1 MWANLV
7 VSSGSEMAI
16 LAKPYLCQQQR
27 YHWRCDTHLSDRC
40 LELCSVGWSCSS
52 NPCQTDFTQ
61 GPSSLESK
69 RSVRTGRGSKAGGNA
84 ACEREHVCM
93 SLGSCQWRG
102 GLLVLFGLR
111 TWDRAVRV
119 IKIQILRTAVEYFR
133 EWVMTQTLPFLRP
146 NSQAL
151 PRPMSSGHWRVC

>member
-1 MWANLV
+1 MSPVALKWPSLPNLTCVNSRGITEGVTHISVIGAWSSAVWA
-7 VSSGSEMAI
+7 G
-16 LAKPYLCQQQR
+16 LAPALT
-27 YHWRCDTHLSDRC
+27 D
-40 LELCSVGWSCSS
+40 
-52 NPCQTDFTQ
+52 CQTDFTQ

-151 PRPMSSGHWRVC
+151 PRPMSSGH